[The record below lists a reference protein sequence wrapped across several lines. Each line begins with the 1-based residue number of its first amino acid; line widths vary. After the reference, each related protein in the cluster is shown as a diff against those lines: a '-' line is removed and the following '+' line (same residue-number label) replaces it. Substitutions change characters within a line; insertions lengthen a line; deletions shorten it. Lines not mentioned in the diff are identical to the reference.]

1 MALSKEKKA
10 DVVSEVTDLLD
21 ASKMTVLA
29 DSRGVNVKNMQA
41 LRKAAKDN
49 GTTVK
54 VIKNR
59 LVIKALKNTKNCQA
73 TDTSALKAQ
82 LLYAFN
88 ANDEVAPAQALSNFA
103 KSEPNLQFVG
113 AITADG
119 RFIGIDDVKAL
130 ANLPSKDQL
139 RAQLIG
145 TLGAPLSGFVNVLS
159 GNLRGLL
166 YVLDARSN
174 NL

>member
-1 MALSKEKKA
+1 MALSKDKKA
-10 DVVSEVTDLLD
+10 AVVSEVTDLINT
-21 ASKMTVLA
+21 SKMTVVA
-29 DSRGVNVKNMQA
+29 DYRGVNVKSMQA
-41 LRKAAKDN
+41 LRKSAKTS
-49 GTTVK
+49 GTIVK

-59 LVIKALKNTKNCQA
+59 LVIQALKNTINCHT

-88 ANDEVAPAQALSNFA
+88 AEDEVAPAQSLNSFA
-103 KSEPNLQFVG
+103 KTEPNLKFVG

-119 RFIGIDDVKAL
+119 QFIGIDDVKSL
-130 ANLPSKDQL
+130 ASLPSKDQL

-145 TLGAPLSGFVNVLS
+145 TISAPLSGFVNVLS

-166 YVLDARSN
+166 NVLDARSKSI
-174 NL
+174 